1 MPLNPT
7 KLKPIEIVRIVNT
20 TPLMAVLNDRQLRRH
35 RDRAGFRIS
44 EDGGQTVNLF
54 KYAAWLRSEL
64 MLRQSMTP
72 LTYEEK
78 KNAARNRNLALAMAG
93 RDIGELPE
101 VVNPER
107 KKRCRTDFRLFCE
120 TYFPE
125 AFSLAWSPDHLKA
138 IQKSKRLFFAAAC
151 SLWPCHAAPGRAA
164 SRKRRPSGRCCT
176 VTASSSCSL
185 GRRSRR
191 PWNCL
196 IPS

>member
-44 EDGGQTVNLF
+44 DDGGQTVNLF

-78 KNAARNRNLALAMAG
+78 KNAARNRNLAMAMAG

-107 KKRCRTDFRLFCE
+107 KKRHSS
-120 TYFPE
+120 FPHTSV
-125 AFSLAWSPDHLKA
+125 A
-138 IQKSKRLFFAAAC
+138 
-151 SLWPCHAAPGRAA
+151 
-164 SRKRRPSGRCCT
+164 
-176 VTASSSCSL
+176 SCSV
-185 GRRSRR
+185 SA
-191 PWNCL
+191 
-196 IPS
+196 